1 MFGNA
6 TVYQWKTG
14 EVPSKI
20 EETVQ
25 KVDLEAM
32 ARISNEEQAEEVA
45 EVGLEMKI
53 IFTLVDKL
61 YF

>member
-1 MFGNA
+1 
-6 TVYQWKTG
+6 VYQWKTG